1 MVFLCEN
8 KNIVIELTHCFFT
21 LADMTQVK
29 NELQTEQRRAILQR
43 ILAISTAAMLTP
55 VTVRAQPARP
65 WVIAQIVDTTAQQ
78 QDVSKDYLIGSRAA
92 WQEINAKG
100 GLQGRPVK
108 HLSIETDGSATSL
121 RAAFDSA
128 QSITSCI
135 AISGTAGDRTA
146 QALTSL
152 LRTERSGLAHVAP
165 WLQNASN
172 ELDDTTFAI
181 FADRQAQISHI
192 VKSLSVVGTKD
203 LGVIYASPQEYA
215 LYRADVERSAQR
227 MSMQISTSPPTHDLK
242 SVGQKLA
249 ATSPAVQLFIGGT
262 PELAQLTAGLEQQS
276 RQRYVL
282 ALADVNL
289 QTMKEMGAAR
299 QTPVFAAQ
307 TVPMV
312 NSSLPVVR
320 AYRTAMSKYF
330 DEPANPLSL
339 AGYIAARYTFEV
351 LNRVGASLSRQTALA
366 AFQKRESADVGGFI
380 VNYNATGRGSQFV
393 TQSMLGKD
401 GYVVG

>member
-1 MVFLCEN
+1 MT
-8 KNIVIELTHCFFT
+8 KPKIEL
-21 LADMTQVK
+21 LPA
-29 NELQTEQRRAILQR
+29 QRRAVLQR
-43 ILAISTAAMLTP
+43 ILAVSAATMLP
-55 VTVRAQPARP
+55 VSAVRAQPARS
-65 WVIAQIVDTTAQQ
+65 WVIAQIVDNTAQQ

-108 HLSIETDGSATSL
+108 HLSIEADGTATSL
-121 RAAFDSA
+121 KAALDSA

-135 AISGTAGDRTA
+135 AMSGTAGDRTA

-152 LRTERSGLAHVAP
+152 LRAERSSLAHVAP
-165 WLQNASN
+165 WLQNASS
-172 ELDDTTFAI
+172 ELDDTTFTI

-203 LGVIYASPQEYA
+203 LGVIYASPQEFA
-215 LYRADVERSAQR
+215 LYRADVERTAQR
-227 MSMQISTSPPTHDLK
+227 MSMQISTSQPALDLK

-249 ATSPAVQLFIGGT
+249 ANSPAVQLFIGGT
-262 PELAQLTAGLEQQS
+262 PELAQFTAGLELQS

-320 AYRTAMSKYF
+320 AYRAAMSKFF

-351 LNRVGASLSRQTALA
+351 LNKVGSGLNRQTALA
-366 AFQKRESADVGGFI
+366 AFQKRESVDVGGFV
-380 VNYNATGRGSQFV
+380 VNYNAAGRGSQFV
-393 TQSMLGKD
+393 TQSMLAKD
-401 GYVVG
+401 GYMVG

>member
-1 MVFLCEN
+1 MT
-8 KNIVIELTHCFFT
+8 KPKIEL
-21 LADMTQVK
+21 LPA
-29 NELQTEQRRAILQR
+29 QRRAVLQR
-43 ILAISTAAMLTP
+43 ILAISAAAMLP
-55 VTVRAQPARP
+55 AIPVRAQPARS

-100 GLQGRPVK
+100 GLLGRPVK
-108 HLSIETDGSATSL
+108 HLSIEADGTATSL
-121 RAAFDSA
+121 RAALDGA
-128 QSITSCI
+128 QSITTCV
-135 AISGTAGDRTA
+135 ALSGTAGDRTA
-146 QALTSL
+146 QALTNL
-152 LRTERSGLAHVAP
+152 LRAERSGLAHVAP
-165 WLQNASN
+165 WLQNASS

-181 FADRQAQISHI
+181 FADRQAQIAHI

-227 MSMQISTSPPTHDLK
+227 MGVQLSTTQPAQDLK
-242 SVGQKLA
+242 SVGQKLGA
-249 ATSPAVQLFIGGT
+249 NSAAVQLFIGGT
-262 PELAQLTAGLEQQS
+262 PELAQFTLGLEQQA

-299 QTPVFAAQ
+299 KTPVFAAQ

-312 NSSLPVVR
+312 NSSVPVVR
-320 AYRTAMSKYF
+320 AYRAAMVKFF
-330 DEPANPLSL
+330 DEPTNPLSL

-351 LNRVGASLSRQTALA
+351 LNRVGAGLNRQTALA
-366 AFQKRESADVGGFI
+366 AFQKREPVDIGGFM
-380 VNYNATGRGSQFV
+380 VNYNAAGRGSQFV
-393 TQSMLGKD
+393 TQSMLTKD
-401 GYVVG
+401 GHTVG